1 MIHRLIAW
9 AVESRLVVLLLT
21 ISMIGLGTYSFLHL
35 NVEAY
40 PDPAPAIVEVISQYP
55 GASAEEVEREVTIP
69 LEVALAGI
77 PGLKSTRSKSLFGLS
92 HVRNQFEYGVDF
104 FRARLEVLNRI
115 YTASLPGSVKPELAN
130 TSPTGEIYRYVL
142 RGPRD
147 AAGREIY
154 NLADLKGLQDWVLEK
169 EFRRI
174 PRIADTVSFG
184 GTVKRYEVQPDP
196 ERMKAFGITL
206 GQLSQ
211 AVERNNSNVGG
222 DFVVEGPTVQ
232 AVRGLGLLGGGRD
245 PARTF
250 PHGATPP
257 EVALHLRK
265 EEDRRLDELRKIVLA
280 ATNNV
285 PIRVGDVVDGG
296 VYSSNTI
303 SNQTGV
309 VIGAQPRQGQ
319 VAVSRPLL
327 SSSGEDL
334 HDAKGRR
341 IWEDRPDVVQGIVLL
356 RKGEQSLP
364 ALKDVKAKIDELN
377 TNPAR
382 LLPGVKIETIYDRTK
397 LVELTS
403 HTVEENVLVG
413 IGLVTLILL
422 LFLNHTR
429 SAIIV
434 AINIPLA
441 LLFALTMLYFR
452 GKSANLLSLGAVDFG
467 IIVDSSV
474 IMVEAIYRFVS
485 SGERSDLPLKD
496 RILKASGEVE
506 RSLFFS
512 TIIMV
517 FALLPLFTMQ
527 GPEGQIF
534 GPMADTYAFALGGA
548 LIFSLTL
555 SPVLCRILFTKLK
568 PSHDN
573 FLVRGLKNLYLWQLR
588 WALRFRVVS
597 VGIFVALTV
606 ATIAVIP
613 FMGAEFMPEL
623 EEGNVYVRGTF
634 PVNASLTEVA
644 SKAVTARKILEKY
657 PETTL
662 ILNQMGRPGDGTDP
676 TGFYNCEFSVPLRNH
691 EDWPKIIPQTGFAS
705 WLHGPLRA
713 RTKKELVEEMN
724 ADLAEQIVGVDW
736 NFSQYIRDNVL
747 ETLSGVKGEN
757 AIKIIGPDLDELE
770 RIAEQAKA
778 RLSAVPGIANVG
790 IFRIKGQANLELA
803 VDREKCSL
811 WNVAVADVQDVLST
825 AVGGQT
831 LTQVVEGERKYD
843 VTLRWPER
851 LRHNEET
858 ILDIPVEVIKNRL
871 TVRSADWMTGSADD
885 GTSGTLD
892 FAGANRGLP
901 ALSGSKST
909 PATPD
914 SANVP
919 RRRVRDLVSPVGED
933 GNTASGQQFVRSGA
947 STIYR
952 EQGNRLI
959 AVKFSVRGRD
969 LSGAVAEA
977 QQKTADLFQAPY
989 RVEWSGE
996 FQEMQEAVHRL
1007 TLSAA
1012 LSLVLIVVL
1021 LYLALRSLLD
1031 VGVVLSNVVVMC
1043 IGGIWALMLTGENFN
1058 ISAGVGFISV
1068 LGVGIMNG
1076 LLLISR
1082 FNASRSHGV
1091 PLGEALVDGVDKLIR
1106 PLTMTAL
1113 AAIFGLLPAAMSTRI
1128 GSETQRPLAIVVV
1141 GGMITTL
1148 FFVNLLPVLYSYYG
1162 ERTPPEGAGVAH

>member
-9 AVESRLVVLLLT
+9 ALQSRLVVLLLAL
-21 ISMIGLGTYSFLHL
+21 SMVGLGVYSFIHL

-115 YTASLPGSVKPELAN
+115 YTASLPDKVKPELAN
-130 TSPTGEIYRYVL
+130 TSPTGEIYRYIL
-142 RGPRD
+142 RSPRD
-147 AAGREIY
+147 AGGRDIY
-154 NLADLKGLQDWVLEK
+154 NTTDLKGLQDWILEK

-174 PRIADTVSFG
+174 PRIADVVSFG
-184 GTVKRYEVQPDP
+184 GKVKRYEVQPDP

-206 GQLSQ
+206 KQLSE
-211 AVERNNSNVGG
+211 AIERNNSNVGG

-245 PARTF
+245 PARSF

-257 EVALHLRK
+257 QVAQHLRG
-265 EEDRRLDELRKIVLA
+265 EEDQRLKELRNIVLA

-285 PIRVGDVVDGG
+285 PIHVGDVVDGG
-296 VYSSNTI
+296 AYSSDTAAK
-303 SNQTGV
+303 QTGV
-309 VIGAQPRQGQ
+309 VVSFQPRQGQ
-319 VAVSRPLL
+319 VAVSRPQTSL
-327 SSSGEDL
+327 SGEEKR
-334 HDAKGRR
+334 DAKGLRL
-341 IWEDRPDVVQGIVLL
+341 WEDRPNVVQGIVLL

-364 ALKDVKAKIDELN
+364 ALKDVKDKIKELN
-377 TNPAR
+377 ENSAR
-382 LLPGVKIETIYDRTK
+382 LLPGVQVETIYDRTD

-422 LFLNHTR
+422 VFLNHAR

-441 LLFALTMLYFR
+441 LLFALSVLYFR

-485 SGERSDLPLKD
+485 SGERQDLDLKD

-555 SPVLCRILFTKLK
+555 SPVLCRIFFTKVK
-568 PSHDN
+568 PARDN
-573 FLVRGLKNLYLWQLR
+573 FLVRGLKGLYLWQLR
-588 WALRFRVVS
+588 WALRYRIVS
-597 VGIFVALTV
+597 VAVFVGLTLVTAAAL
-606 ATIAVIP
+606 P

-634 PVNASLTEVA
+634 PVNASLDEVA
-644 SKAVTARKILEKY
+644 EKAATARKILQKY
-657 PETTL
+657 PETEL

-676 TGFYNCEFSVPLRNH
+676 TGFYNCEFSVPLRPA
-691 EDWPKIIPQTGFAS
+691 EEWPKVMTQTGWKA
-705 WLHGPLRA
+705 WLHGPKRP
-713 RTKKELVEEMN
+713 RTKGELVDEMN

-770 RIAEQAKA
+770 RIAEQCKAK
-778 RLSAVPGIANVG
+778 LNQVQGITNVG
-790 IFRIKGQANLELA
+790 IFRIKGQANLEFA
-803 VDREKCSL
+803 IDRNKCAL

-831 LTQVVEGERKYD
+831 LTQVVEGERKFD

-851 LRHNEET
+851 LRHNEKT

-871 TVRSADWMTGSADD
+871 SAH
-885 GTSGTLD
+885 GTDASTSSNDAAAANLD
-892 FAGANRGLP
+892 FSGANRALP
-901 ALSGSKST
+901 ALSGSTTT
-909 PATPD
+909 PIAGDIT
-914 SANVP
+914 NVP
-919 RRRVRDLVSPVGED
+919 RRRVRDLVSPIGSD
-933 GNTASGQQFVRSGA
+933 GTTGPEGQFVRSGA

-959 AVKFSVRGRD
+959 AVKFSVRNRD
-969 LSGAVAEA
+969 LAGAVAEA
-977 QQKTADLFQAPY
+977 QAKTAELIQAPY
-989 RVEWSGE
+989 RAEWSGE

-1012 LSLVLIVVL
+1012 LSLILIIVL

-1043 IGGIWALMLTGENFN
+1043 IGGVWALMLTGENFN

-1082 FNASRSHGV
+1082 FNQARSHNV
-1091 PLGEALVDGVDKLIR
+1091 PLQEALVDGVDKLIR

-1162 ERTPPEGAGVAH
+1162 EREPPEGAGVGH

>member
-9 AVESRLVVLLLT
+9 AVESRLVVLLL
-21 ISMIGLGTYSFLHL
+21 SLSLVGLGTYSFIHL

-40 PDPAPAIVEVISQYP
+40 PDPAPAIVEVITQYP

-77 PGLKSTRSKSLFGLS
+77 PGMKSTRSKSLFGLS

-115 YTASLPGSVKPELAN
+115 YTATLPEKVKPELAN
-130 TSPTGEIYRYVL
+130 TSPTGEIYRYIL
-142 RGPRD
+142 RGPKD
-147 AAGREIY
+147 PAGRDIY
-154 NLADLKGLQDWVLEK
+154 NSADLKGLQDWVLEK

-174 PRIADTVSFG
+174 PRIADVVSFG

-206 GQLSQ
+206 NQLSE

-222 DFVVEGPTVQ
+222 DFVIEGPTVQ

-250 PHGATPP
+250 PHGAAPP
-257 EVALHLRK
+257 VVSLHLRK
-265 EEDRRLDELRKIVLA
+265 GEDRRLKELRNIVLA
-280 ATNNV
+280 ATNNI

-303 SNQTGV
+303 SKQTGV
-309 VIGAQPRQGQ
+309 VVGSQPRQGQ

-327 SSSGEDL
+327 LPSGEEARDS
-334 HDAKGRR
+334 KGLRL
-341 IWEDRPDVVQGIVLL
+341 WEDRPDVVQGIVLL
-356 RKGEQSLP
+356 RKNEQSLP
-364 ALKDVKAKIDELN
+364 ALLDVKAKIAELN
-377 TNPAR
+377 ANPAR
-382 LLPGVKIETIYDRTK
+382 LLPGVQVETIYDRTN

-422 LFLNHTR
+422 VFLNHVR

-441 LLFALTMLYFR
+441 LLFALSVLYFR

-474 IMVEAIYRFVS
+474 IMVEAIYRYVS

-555 SPVLCRILFTKLK
+555 SPVLCRLLFTNLK
-568 PSHDN
+568 PSKDN
-573 FLVRGLKNLYLWQLR
+573 FLVRNLKNVYLGQLR
-588 WALRFRVVS
+588 WALKYRVVS
-597 VGIFVALTV
+597 VGIFVGLTL
-606 ATIAVIP
+606 ATAAVLP

-634 PVNASLTEVA
+634 PVNASLDEVA
-644 SKAVTARKILEKY
+644 QKAATARKILQKY

-676 TGFYNCEFSVPLRNH
+676 TGFYNCEFSVPLRPH
-691 EDWPKIIPQTGFAS
+691 EEWPKVLPQTGWAR
-705 WLHGPLRA
+705 WLHGPF
-713 RTKKELVEEMN
+713 RTRSKVELVEEMN

-770 RIAEQAKA
+770 RIAEQTKIQ
-778 RLSAVPGIANVG
+778 LNNVPGITNVG
-790 IFRIKGQANLELA
+790 IFRIKGQANLEFA
-803 VDREKCSL
+803 VDREKCAQ

-843 VTLRWPER
+843 VTLRWPEK

-858 ILDIPVEVIKNRL
+858 ILDIPVEVIKNRQ
-871 TVRSADWMTGSADD
+871 TVRSADYSTGNTNDSAA
-885 GTSGTLD
+885 GNLD
-892 FAGANRGLP
+892 FSGANRGLP
-901 ALSGSKST
+901 ALSGSK
-909 PATPD
+909 ATPD
-914 SANVP
+914 PTDLTNVP
-919 RRRVRDLVSPVGED
+919 RRRVRDLVSPLGPDGEPAPN
-933 GNTASGQQFVRSGA
+933 GQFVRSGA

-969 LSGAVAEA
+969 LAGAVAEA
-977 QQKTADLFQAPY
+977 QKKTDSLIQAPY
-989 RVEWSGE
+989 RAEWSGE

-1012 LSLVLIVVL
+1012 LSLILIVVL

-1043 IGGIWALMLTGENFN
+1043 IGGIWALLLTGENFN

-1082 FNASRSHGV
+1082 FNQARSHDV
-1091 PLGEALVDGVDKLIR
+1091 PLQEALVDGVDKLIR

-1162 ERTPPEGAGVAH
+1162 ERKPPEGAGVGH